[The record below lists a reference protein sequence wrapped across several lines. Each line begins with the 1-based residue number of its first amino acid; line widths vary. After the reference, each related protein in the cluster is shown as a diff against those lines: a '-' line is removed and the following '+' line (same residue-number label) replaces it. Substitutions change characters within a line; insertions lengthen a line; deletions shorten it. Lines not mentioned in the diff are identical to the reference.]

1 MERIIPN
8 FNKSIV
14 GPLLGHKDKDRTEEK
29 YLKKIE
35 KFERGC
41 EKSLTDLFGRLSI
54 KALVK
59 TDPYS
64 LPFNNELVVTL
75 RGESYMNGPYE
86 FHRVARKIVKE
97 VLAKD
102 LWNLRYYLYI
112 NVLTPETKNLFD
124 GWGSVEYR
132 FRYYLPV
139 EKEVEDPKQLI
150 SEII

>member
-14 GPLLGHKDKDRTEEK
+14 GPLLGHKDKNRTEEN
-29 YLKKIE
+29 YLKEIE

-41 EKSLTDLFGRLSI
+41 EKSLKELFGRLSI
-54 KALVK
+54 NSLVK

-64 LPFNNELVVTL
+64 LPFNNEVVVTL

-97 VLAKD
+97 LLDKNI
-102 LWNLRYYLYI
+102 WKLRYYMYI
-112 NVLTPETKNLFD
+112 NVVTPETKNFLD
-124 GWGSVEYR
+124 AWGSVEYR
-132 FRYYLPV
+132 FRYYLP
-139 EKEVEDPKQLI
+139 EE
-150 SEII
+150 